1 MASQQVTVTALLQP
15 AGLTAA
21 HNRTEVT
28 KFGGTT
34 HFGFLTLPNFSMIAF
49 SSAIE
54 VLRMANYIS
63 GQPLYRWSVISLD
76 GHSVPASNGLPVSP
90 TLTLEHAGI
99 PDVLFVCGGVHIHDA
114 VNEKLSAFLSK
125 LARSNVKLGGICT
138 GSYALVKA
146 GLMNGY
152 QCAIHWEN
160 ISALREEFPKV
171 QFSEGLFAIDR
182 DRLSCS
188 GGTAPIDLM
197 LNLTAASFGKTLA
210 AEISEQFILERIRD
224 STYQQHI
231 PIAAR
236 LGFSRKEL
244 IEVARLMESHI
255 EETLSFDEI
264 ARLVGLSQRQLQR
277 MFKYYLDV
285 TPTHYYLQLRL
296 RRARELLLQTAMSI
310 MSVTVACGF
319 QSSCHFSKA
328 YRNQFG
334 RSPSGERHLHHPFLA
349 AADHLPLHDAI
360 DLPER
365 SDPKNIFDADRQ

>member
-1 MASQQVTVTALLQP
+1 MASQQVPTTALPQP
-15 AGLTAA
+15 AGLVAA
-21 HNRTEVT
+21 NSHTGDS
-28 KFGGTT
+28 KFGDTT

-63 GQPLYRWSVISLD
+63 GQPLYRWSVISMD
-76 GHSVPASNGLPVSP
+76 GRPVPASNGLPVSP
-90 TLTLEHAGI
+90 TLTLEQAGI

-114 VNEKLSAFLSK
+114 VNEKLSALLLR

-160 ISALREEFPKV
+160 LSALREEFPKV
-171 QFSEGLFAIDR
+171 LFSEGLFSIDR

-197 LNLTAASFGKTLA
+197 LHLTATSFGKTLA

-224 STYQQHI
+224 SNYQQHI

-296 RRARELLLQTAMSI
+296 RRARELLLQTGMSI

-334 RSPSGERHLHHPFLA
+334 RSPSSERHLHHPFLA
-349 AADHLPLHDAI
+349 AADHLLSGEEFDASV
-360 DLPER
+360 PSEAT
-365 SDPKNIFDADRQ
+365 KAFDADRQ

>member
-1 MASQQVTVTALLQP
+1 MSSYQAASKPGPQP
-15 AGLTAA
+15 TPMLPQTAA
-21 HNRTEVT
+21 PAPVV
-28 KFGGTT
+28 

-49 SSAIE
+49 ASAIE

-63 GQPLYRWSVISLD
+63 RQTLYRWSVISVD
-76 GHSVPASNGLPVSP
+76 GAPALASNGLPITP
-90 TLTLEHAGI
+90 TLTLEQAGT
-99 PDVLFVCGGVHIHDA
+99 PDILFVCGGVKIHEA
-114 VNEKLSAFLSK
+114 VNEKLNAMLTQ
-125 LARSNVKLGGICT
+125 LARRNVKLGGICT

-160 ISALREEFPKV
+160 ISALREEFPRV
-171 QFSEGLFAIDR
+171 LFTEGLFAVDR
-182 DRLSCS
+182 DRLTCS

-197 LNLTAASFGKTLA
+197 LNLTANRYGKTLA

-224 STYQQHI
+224 GAYQQHI

-244 IEVARLMESHI
+244 IEVARLMETHI
-255 EETLSFDEI
+255 EETLSFEEI

-296 RRARELLLQTAMSI
+296 RRARELLLQTTMSI

-334 RSPSGERHLHHPFLA
+334 RSPSSERHLRHPYLSA
-349 AADHLPLHDAI
+349 VDEMPSLPGLPLAVDELLDAG
-360 DLPER
+360 
-365 SDPKNIFDADRQ
+365 RQ